1 MPADIPDNEPA
12 EESAEK
18 MADTEI
24 FEPDGRAIPYAVE
37 GQGPALVLIAGKG
50 LTIDYLGL
58 LSHSVSEEDFRVVRI
73 GSRRP
78 ADAAAVSLHD
88 LAQDVVDVMDH
99 VAVTDAW
106 VGGHAFGGSVAR
118 VVALDH
124 HDRVNGVLL
133 LGVEASEQAA
143 DASAEVPSH
152 LRDAEVEALQT
163 AAWEAPAPLAE
174 GLPVLIIQ
182 GTDDRITPPA
192 NGEAL
197 QQAAPDRVS
206 VVSVDGGGYL
216 FPFTHMG
223 ATSWAIEDYLD
234 WD

>member
-1 MPADIPDNEPA
+1 MTDIQ
-12 EESAEK
+12 
-18 MADTEI
+18 I

-37 GQGPALVLIAGKG
+37 GNGPAVVLIPGQG
-50 LTIDYLGL
+50 LNIAYLGTL
-58 LSHSVSEEDFRVVRI
+58 AHSVSLEDFRVARI

-78 ADAAAVSLHD
+78 SDALVSMND
-88 LAQDVVDVMDH
+88 LAQDVADVMADLGVDH
-99 VAVTDAW
+99 AW

-133 LGVEASEQAA
+133 LGVEGAA
-143 DASAEVPSH
+143 PAAIFTDVPEKF
-152 LRDAEVEALQT
+152 RDSEVESLQSAAR
-163 AAWEAPAPLAE
+163 AAWELPPLAS
-174 GLPVLIIQ
+174 GVPVLVIQ
-182 GTDDRITPPA
+182 GTEDGITPPA

-197 QQAAPDRVS
+197 QASAPELVS
-206 VVSVDGGGYL
+206 VVPIEGGGHM
-216 FPFTHMG
+216 FPATHIG